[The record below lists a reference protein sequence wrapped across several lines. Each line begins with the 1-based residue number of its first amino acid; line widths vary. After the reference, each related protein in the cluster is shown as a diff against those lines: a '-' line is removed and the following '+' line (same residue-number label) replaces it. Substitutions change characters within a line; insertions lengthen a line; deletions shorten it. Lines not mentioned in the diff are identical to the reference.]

1 MMFDSE
7 EEIPV
12 RSAIF
17 AGSFDPP
24 TKGHENIIVRA
35 SKLFDK
41 LYVAMAH
48 NPKKKYKFFTETR
61 YKMLESII
69 KANKLDNV
77 EIITVTSNELTV
89 DRAKELGASV
99 LIRSCRNAKDFEY
112 ESELAYNNRLLNS
125 EIETLILPVEPK
137 FYYISSTNAR
147 AAIDDLIFKG
157 HVEEGYKMLANY
169 VPESTYKYF
178 NFFVGCP
185 GKDVKMRDYVDGKQ
199 ETTV

>member
-1 MMFDSE
+1 MTFDSE

-48 NPKKKYKFFTETR
+48 NPNKQTTKFWTETR

-69 KANKLDNV
+69 KVNKLDNV
-77 EIITVTSNELTV
+77 EIITVTSNKLTV

-99 LIRSCRNAKDFEY
+99 LIRSCRNAKDFAY

-185 GKDVKMRDYVDGKQ
+185 GKDVKMKDYVNANSK
-199 ETTV
+199 